1 MTVPTPGL
9 LQLVSLLADG
19 RFHSGTEL
27 AQTLAVSRSTV
38 WKQMQGLTEW
48 GLEWS
53 ALTGKGYKLL
63 SPLQLLEEATLR
75 AHLTPET
82 AELLGDLELHAVI
95 DSTNTYLK
103 QRRLAPNSQ
112 ASVCFAEYQTAG
124 KGRRGRPWVSPF
136 GHNLYLSIA
145 WEYADGPAALAGLSL
160 IVGLAV
166 VRALSRAG
174 IDGIGLKWPNDI
186 YWQQRKLAGILIE
199 VSGESDGPCQAVIG
213 LGLNFYLPRSE
224 ALAIDQAWVDLR
236 QILGEHVYLQ
246 RNRIAASILNEVLP
260 AIAHYQT
267 DRLTEALPAWRSYD
281 CLQGKPVVVSI
292 GAQRIE
298 GIAQGIDHQG
308 LLLLTGSDG
317 QLRSFASGEVSVKA
331 L

>member
-1 MTVPTPGL
+1 MTSPAPGL

-27 AQTLAVSRSTV
+27 AQTLAVSRGTV
-38 WKQMQGLTEW
+38 WKQMQGLTEL

-53 ALTGKGYKLL
+53 AVTGKGYKLL
-63 SPLQLLEEATLR
+63 SPLRLLDETTLR
-75 AHLTPET
+75 VHLTPET
-82 AELLGDLELHAVI
+82 AQLLGHLELHAVI

-103 QRRLAPNSQ
+103 QRKSALNRQ
-112 ASVCFAEYQTAG
+112 ATVCFAEYQTAG

-136 GHNLYLSIA
+136 GHNLYLSVL

-166 VRALSRAG
+166 ARALSRVG
-174 IDGIGLKWPNDI
+174 IEGIGLKWPNDI

-199 VSGESDGPCQAVIG
+199 VSGENDGPCQAVIG
-213 LGLNFYLPRSE
+213 LGLNFYLPQSE
-224 ALAIDQAWVDLR
+224 AVTIDQAWVDLR
-236 QILGEHVYLQ
+236 QILGDHAYLQ
-246 RNRIAASILNEVLP
+246 RNLIAASILNEMLP
-260 AIAHYQT
+260 SIAHYRT
-267 DRLTEALPAWRSYD
+267 DQLTEALPAWRSYD

-292 GAQRIE
+292 GEQRIE
-298 GIAQGIDHQG
+298 GIVNGIDDQG
-308 LLLLTGSDG
+308 LLLLSGPDG
-317 QLRSFASGEVSVKA
+317 KLRSFASGEVSVKA